1 MAVLLTAQ
9 VNAQATTWHVDDD
22 QVTLGTDGTSWA
34 TAFKFLQDA
43 LTAAQPGDTIKV
55 AQGIYQPD
63 DDDDIP
69 SSTHATGDQ
78 NASFV
83 LKPDVD
89 LFGGFKGI
97 VDLPN
102 ADVRDPAT
110 FVTILSGDLNDDDDP
125 ALGLQQLNRGENS
138 FSVVNGGT
146 GTDAATQ
153 LNGFTIRDGHGGTFI
168 NIEGTGGA
176 GVIVQQGTNP
186 TFLRSSPAAGV
197 PTEIHAI
204 DRPRSECTWGCL
216 RTRWRIG

>member
-1 MAVLLTAQ
+1 ME
-9 VNAQATTWHVDDD
+9 
-22 QVTLGTDGTSWA
+22 
-34 TAFKFLQDA
+34 
-43 LTAAQPGDTIKV
+43 
-55 AQGIYQPD
+55 
-63 DDDDIP
+63 
-69 SSTHATGDQ
+69 
-78 NASFV
+78 
-83 LKPDVD
+83 
-89 LFGGFKGI
+89 GGYKGI